1 MRMKRKQLL
10 STGNVIVSLI
20 LLYCN
25 WEWSLFFVVP
35 LDLTMCFV
43 ELCNIVPTS
52 CDIESVGPQVMA
64 RATIILA
71 IIGSNNPEALS
82 PEYV

>member
-1 MRMKRKQLL
+1 
-10 STGNVIVSLI
+10 
-20 LLYCN
+20 
-25 WEWSLFFVVP
+25 
-35 LDLTMCFV
+35 MCFV

-82 PEYV
+82 PEYVYMKLLLNVNYTLTRFAFAPVV